1 MFFLMKLCQN
11 FLWASS
17 FVLQKK
23 KKYFLTKSQK
33 FSCLKLFI
41 CSVLMGKDSSTVR
54 ISIRKVEIFEEPSS
68 CIYCI
73 M

>member
-1 MFFLMKLCQN
+1 MFFFNETVPKFPMGFIVCV
-11 FLWASS
+11 A
-17 FVLQKK
+17 KK